1 MAPII
6 VARSVSQDST
16 ESSSVHLKTTD
27 IVVGSSTTRALCS
40 PPSKIKENET
50 SRKDKV
56 DNQSAEEPAKN
67 SVSDSNKLAHQSS
80 NLFVDE
86 DELQGDTT
94 ESLVSRGLLSIDIE
108 CQNHADGSTMQIST
122 SRKER
127 FGTFSPSG
135 SGELEEVSLST
146 TSPLSDNPTHLSNLG
161 AALNYSLSIHGFDQR
176 QIDADEELARS
187 LQAEEDKKQQQQRR
201 KPRRGS
207 TLECWFEDSIHQ
219 LGKRINETAVDFLGG
234 K

>member
-16 ESSSVHLKTTD
+16 ESSSVHLKTND
-27 IVVGSSTTRALCS
+27 IAVGSSTTRALCS
-40 PPSKIKENET
+40 PPSTIKENET
-50 SRKDKV
+50 SREDKI

-67 SVSDSNKLAHQSS
+67 SDSNKLAHQSS

-86 DELQGDTT
+86 DELLQCDTN
-94 ESLVSRGLLSIDIE
+94 ESFVSRGQLSIDTE
-108 CQNHADGSTMQIST
+108 YQNHADGSMMQTSS

-127 FGTFSPSG
+127 FGIFSPSG

-146 TSPLSDNPTHLSNLG
+146 TSPLSDNPTHLSNLET
-161 AALNYSLSIHGFDQR
+161 AFNYSLNINGFDQR
-176 QIDADEELARS
+176 QINADEELARS
-187 LQAEEDKKQQQQRR
+187 LQAEEDKKQQRR
-201 KPRRGS
+201 KPKRGS

-219 LGKRINETAVDFLGG
+219 LGKRINETAVDFFGG